1 MIFTTPPQ
9 PYAHT
14 RTVAGLLA
22 FISTVVCI
30 GMASSAVMER
40 ATTTIEQLVMLATA
54 VALVL
59 GSHLLPA
66 LSRRSVMSKVLF
78 VVCIVATV
86 YNQAHFF
93 VKASHRA
100 GEQRAKAVTM
110 TGHSLALQKEL
121 DSITARPLAKVA
133 ADLAKATAQDA
144 ATQSALA
151 RCQLKTPDKCTTAQV
166 LGVATAVKVQAL
178 QVENTQANH
187 AADLRRQLVDAA
199 AAHDAAQALQA
210 ANPVDAQL
218 AAITGLSTNNIGTVA
233 AVLQSLLLE
242 LLGASLWTV
251 ALSTTAAAATT
262 PMRKKETPPAAQ
274 TSDVQPEHRSGT
286 HPPQIRLQV
295 VPSIKKNTKKST
307 KRMPVFV

>member
-1 MIFTTPPQ
+1 MSLTTTPQ
-9 PYAHT
+9 PYSHT

-22 FISTVVCI
+22 FICTAVCI

-40 ATTTIEQLVMLATA
+40 ATTKTEQLVMLATA

-66 LSRRSVMSKVLF
+66 LSRRSVVTKVLF

-93 VKASHRA
+93 AKATHRA
-100 GEQRAKAVTM
+100 GEHRAKTVAM
-110 TGHSLALQKEL
+110 TGHTLALQEEL
-121 DSITARPLAKVA
+121 DSITARPLVKVA

-151 RCQLKTPDKCTTAQV
+151 RCQVKTPDKCTTAQV
-166 LGVATAVKVQAL
+166 LGVATATKVQAL
-178 QVENTQANH
+178 QVENTQAER
-187 AADLRRQLVDAA
+187 AADLRRQLANAA

-210 ANPVDAQL
+210 ADPVDVQL
-218 AAITGLSTNNIGTVA
+218 AAITGLSIKSIGTMA

-242 LLGASLWTV
+242 LLGAALWTV
-251 ALSTTAAAATT
+251 ALSAPAAAVTTPVAKRERNTTAVKIEVIGKSSIAT
-262 PMRKKETPPAAQ
+262 
-274 TSDVQPEHRSGT
+274 V
-286 HPPQIRLQV
+286 
-295 VPSIKKNTKKST
+295 
-307 KRMPVFV
+307 